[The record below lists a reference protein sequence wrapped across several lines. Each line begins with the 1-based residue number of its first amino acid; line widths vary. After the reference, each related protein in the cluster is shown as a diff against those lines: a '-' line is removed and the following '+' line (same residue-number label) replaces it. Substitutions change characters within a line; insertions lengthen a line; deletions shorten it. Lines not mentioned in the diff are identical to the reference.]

1 MATMIVHR
9 FHHRRTTERHTADRW
24 RGGDNPTGSI
34 ELRGVLDRALALP
47 ESLRLAFLLREL
59 NRGRRGNT

>member
-9 FHHRRTTERHTADRW
+9 FHHRRTTEHHTVDRW
-24 RGGDNPTGSI
+24 RGGDNPTDSV

-47 ESLRLAFLLREL
+47 ESLRLVFLLREL
-59 NRGRRGNT
+59 NRGHRDNT

>member
-9 FHHRRTTERHTADRW
+9 FHHRRTTERHTVDRC
-24 RGGDNPTGSI
+24 RGGDKPF

-47 ESLRLAFLLREL
+47 ESVRLAFLLREL
-59 NRGRRGNT
+59 NRERRGNT

>member
-1 MATMIVHR
+1 MATMIVH
-9 FHHRRTTERHTADRW
+9 
-24 RGGDNPTGSI
+24 GGDNPTGSV

-59 NRGRRGNT
+59 NREPRDNT